1 MNTTLMNF
9 HIPRHLKSTL
19 DKLSSYKR
27 VSRTAILNNL
37 LEQYCRKEIRL
48 IKEDATI
55 TDRLVQVE
63 PKVPKKKHQRAT
75 STWESSY
82 LAEDEMMFEQLDEL
96 DDQRLIL

>member
-9 HIPRHLKSTL
+9 HIPRHLKITL

-48 IKEDATI
+48 IKEDASI
-55 TDRLVQVE
+55 TDRLVKVE
-63 PKVPKKKHQRAT
+63 QKVPKKQQQRTT
-75 STWESSY
+75 STCESSY
-82 LAEDEMMFEQLDEL
+82 LAENEMMLVQLDEL